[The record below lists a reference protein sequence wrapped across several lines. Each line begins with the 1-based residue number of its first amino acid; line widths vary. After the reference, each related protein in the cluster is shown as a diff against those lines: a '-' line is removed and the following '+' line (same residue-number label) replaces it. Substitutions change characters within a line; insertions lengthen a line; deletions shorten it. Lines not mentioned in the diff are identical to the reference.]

1 MIQKEYVH
9 ASFCTGIGA
18 CELAAMWMGWRN
30 AFSCEIDPFCHQ
42 VLKYYYPHIK
52 HYGNIFGTD
61 FSEWRGRVNVIT
73 AGFPC
78 FVAGTPVLTKRGFLP
93 IDEVRIGDEVL
104 TTDRSYH
111 PVECTMRHTANEIIY
126 LRAQGMYKELKCTPN
141 HPFYARSK
149 RRYYENG
156 TIKTVYGEA
165 KYVKASEL
173 AKGDKVGYPIH
184 EGSDTSFTTAF
195 WKLVG
200 AWIADGWTDI
210 GKRKGRKNCCNHKA
224 IICCGKKHIA
234 RLNHIIQK
242 AGFKYTLSE
251 ERTTFKCII
260 CNKKLCEFL
269 QDFGKYAHGK
279 HLTPQCFMLDRSRKK
294 ALLDG
299 WFADGYKKPN
309 GAQCVT
315 TVSERLALDMAQIA
329 RDVYLCPVSISRK
342 MCNRVCVIEG
352 REVNE
357 RPQYCVTISNCE
369 KYGFYEDGFVWCNI
383 KSIRREKES
392 NEVFNLSVNEE
403 HSYNVYGIAVHN
415 CQPFSCAGSRKGA
428 EDDRYLWPEVLR
440 GVDEIRPNWFIG
452 ENVAGITSM
461 VLPGDEIKV
470 ESYTDL
476 EGESYLETEM
486 RQQFIVDRICN
497 DLESIGYSVQ
507 PIIIPACAVGAPH
520 RRDRI
525 WFIAHGGETIANCS
539 NARTEGMQ
547 QGENGIYEFEVTA
560 NTDKEL
566 LEARDAQRPQRRE
579 NQGFTIESF
588 NCSSCWENFPSQSP
602 VRFRYDGISNNVVR
616 YIKTEVYDA
625 IKEYIRREDLPRV
638 WEAFQKKK
646 VREQIGGLFEIPE
659 PNLLLEVLQRTSENR
674 RYEQEQNGLSQ
685 FSEETSGRVLCYLRK
700 YGTFASSP
708 FGQKYKEQ
716 FAQQFGNIMPELS
729 YEIAL
734 ATKKIVEECE
744 RTASWVRAESI
755 KAYGNSMVPQL
766 VYQIFKAIGEV
777 ENLLKLNQNKKT

>member
-1 MIQKEYVH
+1 MKTY
-9 ASFCTGIGA
+9 
-18 CELAAMWMGWRN
+18 
-30 AFSCEIDPFCHQ
+30 
-42 VLKYYYPHIK
+42 
-52 HYGNIFGTD
+52 
-61 FSEWRGRVNVIT
+61 SEQI
-73 AGFPC
+73 
-78 FVAGTPVLTKRGFLP
+78 
-93 IDEVRIGDEVL
+93 
-104 TTDRSYH
+104 S
-111 PVECTMRHTANEIIY
+111 
-126 LRAQGMYKELKCTPN
+126 Q
-141 HPFYARSK
+141 
-149 RRYYENG
+149 NG
-156 TIKTVYGEA
+156 GE
-165 KYVKASEL
+165 KS
-173 AKGDKVGYPIH
+173 I
-184 EGSDTSFTTAF
+184 
-195 WKLVG
+195 
-200 AWIADGWTDI
+200 
-210 GKRKGRKNCCNHKA
+210 
-224 IICCGKKHIA
+224 
-234 RLNHIIQK
+234 
-242 AGFKYTLSE
+242 
-251 ERTTFKCII
+251 
-260 CNKKLCEFL
+260 FL
-269 QDFGKYAHGK
+269 QQD
-279 HLTPQCFMLDRSRKK
+279 S
-294 ALLDG
+294 
-299 WFADGYKKPN
+299 
-309 GAQCVT
+309 
-315 TVSERLALDMAQIA
+315 
-329 RDVYLCPVSISRK
+329 PVSLFP
-342 MCNRVCVIEG
+342 V
-352 REVNE
+352 
-357 RPQYCVTISNCE
+357 P
-369 KYGFYEDGFVWCNI
+369 
-383 KSIRREKES
+383 
-392 NEVFNLSVNEE
+392 
-403 HSYNVYGIAVHN
+403 
-415 CQPFSCAGSRKGA
+415 
-428 EDDRYLWPEVLR
+428 DDRYLWPEVLR

-461 VLPGDEIKV
+461 VLPGDEIEV
-470 ESYTDL
+470 GSYTDL
-476 EGESYLETEM
+476 KGESYLETEM

-525 WFIAHGGETIANCS
+525 WFIAHGGQTIANCS
-539 NARTEGMQ
+539 NARTKGMQ
-547 QGENGIYEFEVTA
+547 QGENEIYGFEVTA
-560 NTDKEL
+560 NTTS
-566 LEARDAQRPQRRE
+566 ARFQEQFSLDRRE
-579 NQGFTIESF
+579 DEKETDTRMDDELKRYGKERIITNPNKFNDNLSGFFTSQISQQQASEIF
-588 NCSSCWENFPSQSP
+588 KNIPDWQNFPSQSP

>member
-52 HYGNIFGTD
+52 HYENIFGTD
-61 FSEWRGRVNVIT
+61 FSEWRGKIDILT
-73 AGFPC
+73 AGFP
-78 FVAGTPVLTKRGFLP
+78 
-93 IDEVRIGDEVL
+93 
-104 TTDRSYH
+104 
-111 PVECTMRHTANEIIY
+111 
-126 LRAQGMYKELKCTPN
+126 
-141 HPFYARSK
+141 
-149 RRYYENG
+149 
-156 TIKTVYGEA
+156 
-165 KYVKASEL
+165 
-173 AKGDKVGYPIH
+173 
-184 EGSDTSFTTAF
+184 
-195 WKLVG
+195 
-200 AWIADGWTDI
+200 
-210 GKRKGRKNCCNHKA
+210 
-224 IICCGKKHIA
+224 
-234 RLNHIIQK
+234 
-242 AGFKYTLSE
+242 
-251 ERTTFKCII
+251 
-260 CNKKLCEFL
+260 
-269 QDFGKYAHGK
+269 
-279 HLTPQCFMLDRSRKK
+279 
-294 ALLDG
+294 
-299 WFADGYKKPN
+299 
-309 GAQCVT
+309 
-315 TVSERLALDMAQIA
+315 
-329 RDVYLCPVSISRK
+329 
-342 MCNRVCVIEG
+342 
-352 REVNE
+352 
-357 RPQYCVTISNCE
+357 
-369 KYGFYEDGFVWCNI
+369 
-383 KSIRREKES
+383 
-392 NEVFNLSVNEE
+392 
-403 HSYNVYGIAVHN
+403 

-470 ESYTDL
+470 ESYTDP

-539 NARTEGMQ
+539 NARPEGMQ

-560 NTDKEL
+560 NPNKFDDNL
-566 LEARDAQRPQRRE
+566 S
-579 NQGFTIESF
+579 GFFTSQLSQQKASEIF
-588 NCSSCWENFPSQSP
+588 KNIPDWENFPSQSP